1 MSTPISLAVY
11 IGYENSGL
19 IKTIKE
25 DLVKDYLYDPYLQL
39 LNEIS
44 NEHIYPPLKK
54 NLTNIRNN
62 NSIIE
67 QIGNTKLFHNRRI
80 ENGTIIVSYPFK
92 ENNNQE
98 TLILEEVTD
107 KDFDY
112 FN

>member
-1 MSTPISLAVY
+1 MSEPISLAVY
-11 IGYENSGL
+11 IGYENAEL
-19 IKTIKE
+19 IKTTKK
-25 DLVKDYLYDPYLQL
+25 DLVENYLYEPYLQF

-44 NEHIYPPLKK
+44 DEHIYLPLKK